1 MQQRGLNSSG
11 LKRLWVVAGLLLCT
25 ATFHTNGAENTKRP
39 DDSELLPPHHAGG
52 DLPTPSVWGTQE
64 VEAWLFAEGF
74 GFLRKPFEDAQVNG
88 RTLLAMRDHTLDVD
102 FNLEPSEQRTASVVT
117 NTAPVPVSAPHAT
130 GCTTSPQRSG
140 IS

>member
-1 MQQRGLNSSG
+1 MQRGFSG
-11 LKRLWVVAGLLLCT
+11 LKRWWVVAVLLLCT
-25 ATFHTNGAENTKRP
+25 ATFHTNGAENPP
-39 DDSELLPPHHAGG
+39 DELLPPHHAGG